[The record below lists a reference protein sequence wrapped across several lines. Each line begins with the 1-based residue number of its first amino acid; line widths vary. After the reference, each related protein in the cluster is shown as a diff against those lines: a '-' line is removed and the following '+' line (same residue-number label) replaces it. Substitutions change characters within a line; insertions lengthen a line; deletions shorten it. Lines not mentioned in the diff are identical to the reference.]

1 MQKLLFVF
9 CLAVLA
15 MACNNEA
22 KESSE
27 KKETAGAKTA
37 ATFSMPVA
45 YSTSWEIGNPEYA
58 AMIVK
63 GSWKDWQDNNM
74 GDMKSWVADSITAFL
89 SDNVMVTGRDS
100 LAARWSRGR
109 ATYTTVIDTVHA
121 AISLVSTDKKENW
134 VTVWAKEINTLS
146 GGKLD
151 TTEVMETWRINKDG
165 KADFLLQYD
174 RHARKQ

>member
-9 CLAVLA
+9 CLALFA
-15 MACNNEA
+15 MACNNE
-22 KESSE
+22 
-27 KKETAGAKTA
+27 KKETAENKEGAGAKQTVS
-37 ATFSMPVA
+37 FSMPIA
-45 YSTSWEIGNPEYA
+45 YSSSWEIGNPEYA

-63 GSWKDWQDNNM
+63 GSWKDWQDNKL
-74 GDMKSWVADSITAFL
+74 GDMKSWVADTITAFL
-89 SDNVMVTGRDS
+89 SDNVMVNGIDS
-100 LAARWSRGR
+100 LAARWNRGR

-134 VTVWAKEINTLS
+134 VTVWAKEINTLAD
-146 GGKLD
+146 GKKD